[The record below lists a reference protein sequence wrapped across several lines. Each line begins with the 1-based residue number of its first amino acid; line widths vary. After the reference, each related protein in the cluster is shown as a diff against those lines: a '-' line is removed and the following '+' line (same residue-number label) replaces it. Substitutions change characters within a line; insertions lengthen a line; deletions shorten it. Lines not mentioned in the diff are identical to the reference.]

1 MLHKTKIVDLFDKN
15 NTIKNNVTIENE
27 ISMILNIMDKQEY
40 TLKNMKVIGYDVPTL
55 RNSQNIVIKRV
66 SKIVMIFQRPNR
78 MEDIQWIKI

>member
-78 MEDIQWIKI
+78 MEDIQ